1 MNSSPNWWEALFGG
15 HEDSRP
21 AIQIDMRPL
30 KKRGHVLLL
39 LPAQPRLAAL
49 CLDLYPAQT
58 AQARFFKKLLQR
70 FPRISLP
77 LTTRRIGLRISGS
90 DGFVKFLASRA
101 GWPAGLVSPF
111 GVLAGNPAHDS
122 QRFILLTFDPGQR
135 PISVVKAGL
144 SAPAKALIE
153 KEKSFLISVPQ
164 AIPGVPRLRG
174 SFSDNRVSAFSLD
187 FFSGDSPGRHDEH
200 ALPGLLGAWVDSKR
214 PVSLVD
220 SPNWLLFEQKCRNN
234 EIFRALTNRIHGKV
248 AAAALQHGDFAPWNI
263 KVSKQGV
270 WTVLDWERGKR
281 DGVAGWDWFHYVIQT
296 GVLVGK
302 LPVAALVG
310 RVEELLDSAA
320 FKQYADKA
328 GIAGVGRELV
338 LAYLLHIVEVIQPA
352 EGGPASREL
361 FSALARRWNL
371 G

>member
-1 MNSSPNWWEALFGG
+1 MNSSQNWWEALFGG
-15 HEDSRP
+15 HGNGGP

-30 KKRGHVLLL
+30 RKRGHVLLL

-58 AQARFFKKLLQR
+58 ARARLFKKLLES

-77 LTTRRIGLRISGS
+77 LTTGRIGLRISGS

-101 GWPAGLVSPF
+101 GWPAGLVPPF

-122 QRFILLTFDPGQR
+122 QRFIILMFDPGQR

-144 SAPAKALIE
+144 STPAKALIE
-153 KEKSFLISVPQ
+153 KEKSFLISVPE
-164 AIPGVPRLRG
+164 AVPGVPKLRG
-174 SFSDNRVSAFSLD
+174 RFSDNRLSAFSLN
-187 FFSGDSPGRHDEH
+187 FFSGNSPDRQDEH
-200 ALPGLLGAWVDSKR
+200 ALPGLLGAWLDCKR
-214 PVSLVD
+214 PISLVD
-220 SPNWLLFEQKCRNN
+220 SPNWQRLEQTCRKN
-234 EIFRALTNRIHGKV
+234 EILRALTNRIRGKV
-248 AAAALQHGDFAPWNI
+248 IAATLQHGDFAPWNI
-263 KVSKQGV
+263 SVSKQGI
-270 WTVLDWERGKR
+270 WTVLDWERGER
-281 DGVAGWDWFHYVIQT
+281 DGIAGWDWFHYVIQT
-296 GVLVGK
+296 AILVGK
-302 LPVAALVG
+302 LPIAALVG
-310 RVEELLDSAA
+310 RVEELLDSVA

-328 GIAGVGRELV
+328 GIAGIERELV

-361 FSALARRWNL
+361 ISALSRRWNL